1 MPPTTARP
9 AFTQLLALAWRLA
22 HQGAGLL
29 LLLALALVGLPDV
42 LLALLLPDAEWATAT
57 ITLRALLAM
66 LAVAVASHAL
76 LAAAFGRR
84 LPLMARISAG
94 LRAATPA
101 VQASLLAGAAVMLAL
116 TIHLFSRHGTFAG
129 WALDVLLLAAGLWGA
144 VLMLPVVPVAVVEG
158 LGPRAAFARAM
169 ALTDGVRNRLVGLVL
184 FCLAWFLPFW
194 LLAATAPPG
203 WTALLAAALRNM
215 VAMALLAVV
224 PTAVYLAAH
233 DR

>member
-94 LRAATPA
+94 
-101 VQASLLAGAAVMLAL
+101 
-116 TIHLFSRHGTFAG
+116 
-129 WALDVLLLAAGLWGA
+129 
-144 VLMLPVVPVAVVEG
+144 
-158 LGPRAAFARAM
+158 
-169 ALTDGVRNRLVGLVL
+169 
-184 FCLAWFLPFW
+184 
-194 LLAATAPPG
+194 
-203 WTALLAAALRNM
+203 
-215 VAMALLAVV
+215 
-224 PTAVYLAAH
+224 
-233 DR
+233 